1 MLLLIF
7 SASTVLTILSIFL
20 ELTAQLKTFLILTSV
35 SDISRNFYR
44 ANYASTVLAVIV
56 CLSVCLSVRPA
67 VCLSQVGVVQRR
79 RNLASHQE
87 RRTITQGL

>member
-44 ANYASTVLAVIV
+44 ANYASTVLAVI
-56 CLSVCLSVRPA
+56 CLSVCPSVRLSV
-67 VCLSQVGVVQRR
+67 CHKSELYKDG
-79 RNLASHQE
+79 E
-87 RRTITQGL
+87 T